1 MENDGTSTGY
11 LYTGLVH
18 IIFHV
23 GLPRSGT
30 AHRMR
35 NAKHSE

>member
-1 MENDGTSTGY
+1 MHSGASTGY
-11 LYTGLVH
+11 LYTGLVY

-30 AHRMR
+30 ARRM
-35 NAKHSE
+35 NTEAG